1 MIYYVDC
8 LKTLGVST
16 GRLVLDDDMTASS
29 QLDPEHAPSG
39 GRLNYQNQFDSQGRI
54 TQIGGWSAL
63 RNNQRQWLQ
72 IKFSQIYQISGV
84 ASQGSSDDTQWV
96 KIYKLEYSTDG
107 STWVYYPQVSA
118 LIPSNISLSNKLGA
132 QATTTATATKTSL
145 KEWICAAS
153 NLIVLIPSRL
163 IRQILAIFWGGVEF

>member
-1 MIYYVDC
+1 MIHYVDC

-39 GRLNYQNQFDSQGRI
+39 GRLNYQSQFDSQGRI

-63 RNNQRQWLQ
+63 TNDEHQWLQ

-96 KIYKLEYSTDG
+96 TTYKLEYSTDG
-107 STWVYYPQVSA
+107 SIWIYYPQVRG
-118 LIPSNISLSNKLGA
+118 LIRSNISYHINWELKQQRRRRLRKLH
-132 QATTTATATKTSL
+132 L
-145 KEWICAAS
+145 KS
-153 NLIVLIPSRL
+153 
-163 IRQILAIFWGGVEF
+163 EFALPQT

>member
-16 GRLVLDDDMTASS
+16 GRLVLDEDMTASS

-39 GRLNYQNQFDSQGRI
+39 ARLNYQNQFDSQGRI
-54 TQIGGWSAL
+54 TQIGGWSAST
-63 RNNQRQWLQ
+63 NDEHQWLQ

-96 KIYKLEYSTDG
+96 TTYKLDYSTDG
-107 STWVYYPQVSA
+107 ATWIDYPQVRG
-118 LIPSNISLSNKLGA
+118 LIPSNISSAHKLGA
-132 QATTTATATKTSL
+132 YAITTATATKTSL

-153 NLIVLIPSRL
+153 SLIVLIPSRL
-163 IRQILAIFWGGVEF
+163 IRQMLATFFEVEF